1 METTD
6 CEAMRREIKVIAER
20 AWQLRRPPMGGYGEP
35 SEAYANV
42 TIAYRHLEDAAMRLG
57 KAIQALDGGISV
69 YDKGQVPAS
78 GE

>member
-6 CEAMRREIKVIAER
+6 CEALRREIKVIAER
-20 AWQLRRPPMGGYGEP
+20 AWQLRRWRGYGEP

-42 TIAYRHLEDAAMRLG
+42 TIAYRHLEDASMRLG

-69 YDKGQVPAS
+69 YDKDQVPAS